1 MATSGEY
8 ILPITGKSH
17 NDLRPST
24 SGYDDLYF
32 SWRLSNSST
41 GEINWSVYLRSGQ
54 HGEIQSS
61 SSKPLTVAI
70 NGETVYNSNVSVGI
84 AANMSNPGKYLC
96 SGTKIVGFNSFIVSL
111 QINLSGITW
120 HPYQGNAFKLGI
132 TSGSASFIVT
142 GATTTDKSTPPSINV
157 GNIIRDEA
165 PVTFEN
171 TIYIN
176 STGTTSNGASAEL
189 SLQDS
194 YINLYKRENG
204 YDQLVVENKF
214 KSLDTQKNITTQFQ
228 SLTPNTPYLVKIY
241 IKNNGTDGSNTFE
254 YTSNV
259 FYTKSIY
266 PPSKPNN
273 VNISCNT
280 DEPESDSEYILSW
293 SNPTDLG
300 YSGGISTIE
309 GTRIFNVLRFV
320 IDNIYCNTEKLLS
333 SSELSTFAWTTE
345 TTGLNHTSL
354 RIKQD
359 NDDLN
364 FYWDDLD
371 TPFYTK
377 SNYSLPDDSTLWFS
391 ISAQRV
397 YEDRF
402 GIQSYSPLSLND
414 TLVTS
419 NVVGPIQDQAK
430 VFVLV
435 NGQWKQGKVFVNVN
449 NSWKKAKS
457 VFSKVN
463 NQWLKQK
470 NE

>member
-1 MATSGEY
+1 MATSGEF
-8 ILPITGKSH
+8 ILPITGPSANNLKS
-17 NDLRPST
+17 ST
-24 SGYDDLYF
+24 DGYDDLLF
-32 SWRLSNSST
+32 SWKLSNSST
-41 GEINWSVYLRSGQ
+41 GEISWSVHLRA
-54 HGEIQSS
+54 GENGRINSNQT
-61 SSKPLTVAI
+61 KLLTVI
-70 NGETVYNSNVSVGI
+70 IDGETVFSNNVYVGI
-84 AANMSNPGKYLC
+84 NKNTARPLC
-96 SGTKIVGFNSFIVSL
+96 DGSKKVGFKSFVVSL
-111 QINLSGITW
+111 QINLSGIIW
-120 HPYQGNAFKLGI
+120 HKGQPDAFDLGFV
-132 TSGSASFIVT
+132 SGSTLFTTT

-157 GNIIRDEA
+157 GNIIRDEE

-176 STGTTSNGASAEL
+176 NTGTKKDGQAAEL
-189 SLQDS
+189 NTQNS
-194 YINLYKRENG
+194 YISLFYNDTALVTVYYKSFRIN
-204 YDQLVVENKF
+204 DNM
-214 KSLDTQKNITTQFQ
+214 TTSFQ
-228 SLTPNTPYLVKIY
+228 SLMPNTPYSVKIH
-241 IKNNGTDGSNTFE
+241 IENDGESGSNTFE

-273 VNISCNT
+273 VNISYNT
-280 DEPESDSEYILSW
+280 DEPESDSEYTLSW

-300 YSGGISTIE
+300 YSGGTDIS
-309 GTRIFNVLRFV
+309 GTFNVLRFV
-320 IDNIYCNTEKLLS
+320 IDDIYCNAEKLLS
-333 SSELSTFAWTTE
+333 SSELSTFIWTTE

-359 NDDLN
+359 DDDLN

-397 YEDRF
+397 YKDRF
-402 GIQSYSPLSLND
+402 NTPPQPLNYSPSSLND

-435 NGQWKQGKVFVNVN
+435 NGQWKQGKVFVNIN

>member
-41 GEINWSVYLRSGQ
+41 GEISWSVDLRSGIN
-54 HGEIQSS
+54 GAINSTS
-61 SSKPLTVAI
+61 ARPLTVI
-70 NGETVYNSNVSVGI
+70 IDGETVYDNSVTVGI
-84 AANMSNPGKYLC
+84 NASTIRRLC
-96 SGTKIVGFNSFIVSL
+96 DGRKRVGFKLFTVSL
-111 QINLSGITW
+111 RIDLSNITW
-120 HPYQGNAFKLGI
+120 HKGQPNAFNLGI
-132 TSGSASFIVT
+132 PFGSASFIAT
-142 GATTTDKSTPPSINV
+142 GASDQSTPPSVNV
-157 GNIIRDEA
+157 GNIIRDGA

-176 STGTTSNGASAEL
+176 NTGTTSKGAPAEL
-189 SLQDS
+189 ILQDS
-194 YINLYKRENG
+194 YINLYRHENG
-204 YDQLVVENKF
+204 YDQLVVEKKF
-214 KSLDTQKNITTQFQ
+214 KSLDTQTNITTLFQ
-228 SLTPNTPYLVKIY
+228 SLTPNTPYLVKIR
-241 IKNNGTDGSNTFE
+241 IKNNSDTSSSNTFE
-254 YTSNV
+254 YTSDV
-259 FYTKSIY
+259 FHTKSIY

-273 VNISCNT
+273 VNISYNT

-300 YSGGISTIE
+300 YSGGTDVS
-309 GTRIFNVLRFV
+309 GTFNVLRFV
-320 IDNIYCNTEKLLS
+320 IDDIYCNAEKLLS
-333 SSELSTFAWTTE
+333 SSELSTFIWITE

-359 NDDLN
+359 NDNLN

-391 ISAQRV
+391 ISTQRV
-397 YEDRF
+397 YKDRF
-402 GIQSYSPLSLND
+402 YESSQLLNYSPRSLND

>member
-61 SSKPLTVAI
+61 SSYPLIVSI
-70 NGETVYNSNVSVGI
+70 NGEAVYNSRVNVGI
-84 AANMSNPGKYLC
+84 GASTSKYLC
-96 SGTKIVGFNSFIVSL
+96 SGTKTVGFNSFTVSL

-142 GATTTDKSTPPSINV
+142 GATPTDKSTPPSINV
-157 GNIIRDEA
+157 GNIISDEA

-176 STGTTSNGASAEL
+176 NTGTTSNGAPAEL
-189 SLQDS
+189 ITQDS
-194 YINLYKRENG
+194 YIRLYNDTTSIKVPYTSFHINENM
-204 YDQLVVENKF
+204 
-214 KSLDTQKNITTQFQ
+214 TTLFQ
-228 SLTPNTPYLVKIY
+228 SLTPNTPYLVEIQ
-241 IKNNGTDGSNTFE
+241 IKNNGSSGSNLFS

-273 VNISCNT
+273 VNISYNT

-320 IDNIYCNTEKLLS
+320 INNIYCNTEKLLS
-333 SSELSTFAWTTE
+333 DDALSTFIWATD
-345 TTGLNHTSL
+345 TTGSNHMSL

-359 NDDLN
+359 NDNLN

-377 SNYSLPDDSTLWFS
+377 NNYSLPDDSTLWFS
-391 ISAQRV
+391 ISTQRV

>member
-17 NDLRPST
+17 NDLSPST

-41 GEINWSVYLRSGQ
+41 GEINWSVHLRAGEYGQ
-54 HGEIQSS
+54 INSNQTKH
-61 SSKPLTVAI
+61 LTVI
-70 NGETVYNSNVSVGI
+70 IDGETVFSNNVYVGI
-84 AANMSNPGKYLC
+84 NKNTARPLC
-96 SGTKIVGFNSFIVSL
+96 DGSKRVGFKSFVVSL
-111 QINLSGITW
+111 QIDLSGITW
-120 HPYQGNAFKLGI
+120 HKGQPDAFDLGSV
-132 TSGSASFIVT
+132 SGSSLFTTT
-142 GATTTDKSTPPSINV
+142 GAMPTDKSTPPSINV

-176 STGTTSNGASAEL
+176 NTGTKKNGQAAEL
-189 SLQDS
+189 NTQNS
-194 YINLYKRENG
+194 YISLFYNNTE
-204 YDQLVVENKF
+204 LVKVHYTSFRIN
-214 KSLDTQKNITTQFQ
+214 DNMTTEFE
-228 SLTPNTPYLVKIY
+228 SLTPNTPYSVKIH
-241 IKNNGTDGSNTFE
+241 IENDGEPGSNTFE

-266 PPSKPNN
+266 SPSKPNN
-273 VNISCNT
+273 VNISYNT

-300 YSGGISTIE
+300 YSGGISAIE

-320 IDNIYCNTEKLLS
+320 INNIYCNTEKLLPDDV
-333 SSELSTFAWTTE
+333 LSTFIWTTD
-345 TTGLNHTSL
+345 TTGSNHMSL

-359 NDDLN
+359 NDNLN

-377 SNYSLPDDSTLWFS
+377 NNYSLPDDSTLWFS
-391 ISAQRV
+391 ISTQRV

>member
-1 MATSGEY
+1 MTTE
-8 ILPITGKSH
+8 
-17 NDLRPST
+17 
-24 SGYDDLYF
+24 
-32 SWRLSNSST
+32 
-41 GEINWSVYLRSGQ
+41 
-54 HGEIQSS
+54 
-61 SSKPLTVAI
+61 
-70 NGETVYNSNVSVGI
+70 
-84 AANMSNPGKYLC
+84 
-96 SGTKIVGFNSFIVSL
+96 
-111 QINLSGITW
+111 
-120 HPYQGNAFKLGI
+120 FK
-132 TSGSASFIVT
+132 
-142 GATTTDKSTPPSINV
+142 
-157 GNIIRDEA
+157 
-165 PVTFEN
+165 
-171 TIYIN
+171 
-176 STGTTSNGASAEL
+176 
-189 SLQDS
+189 
-194 YINLYKRENG
+194 
-204 YDQLVVENKF
+204 
-214 KSLDTQKNITTQFQ
+214 
-228 SLTPNTPYLVKIY
+228 SLTPNTPYSVKIH
-241 IKNNGTDGSNTFE
+241 IENDGETGNNTFE
-254 YTSNV
+254 YASNV

-273 VNISCNT
+273 VNISYNT

-300 YSGGISTIE
+300 YSGGTDIS
-309 GTRIFNVLRFV
+309 GTFNVLRFV

-333 SSELSTFAWTTE
+333 SSELSTFTWTTE

-371 TPFYTK
+371 TPFYVK

-397 YEDRF
+397 YKDRF
-402 GIQSYSPLSLND
+402 NKPAQPLNYSPSSLND

>member
-1 MATSGEY
+1 MATSGEF
-8 ILPITGKSH
+8 IIPITGPST
-17 NDLRPST
+17 NNLLPST

-32 SWRLSNSST
+32 SWRLSNFST
-41 GEINWSVYLRSGQ
+41 GEISWSVYLRA
-54 HGEIQSS
+54 GENGRINSNQT
-61 SSKPLTVAI
+61 KPLTVI
-70 NGETVYNSNVSVGI
+70 IDGETVFSNNVYVGI
-84 AANMSNPGKYLC
+84 NKNTARPLC
-96 SGTKIVGFNSFIVSL
+96 DGSKRVGFKSFVVSL
-111 QINLSGITW
+111 QINLSGIIW
-120 HPYQGNAFKLGI
+120 HKGQSDAFDLGFVSKSI
-132 TSGSASFIVT
+132 SF
-142 GATTTDKSTPPSINV
+142 TTEGVSTDKSTPPSINV

-176 STGTTSNGASAEL
+176 NTGTKKDGQAAKLNTQN
-189 SLQDS
+189 S
-194 YINLYKRENG
+194 YISLFYNDTE
-204 YDQLVVENKF
+204 LVKVHYTSFRINDNMTTEF
-214 KSLDTQKNITTQFQ
+214 K
-228 SLTPNTPYLVKIY
+228 SLTPNTPYSVKIH
-241 IKNNGTDGSNTFE
+241 IENDGETGNNTFE

-273 VNISCNT
+273 VNISYNT

-333 SSELSTFAWTTE
+333 DDVLSTFIWATD
-345 TTGLNHTSL
+345 TTGSNHMSL

-359 NDDLN
+359 NDNLN

-377 SNYSLPDDSTLWFS
+377 NNYSLPDDSSLWFS
-391 ISAQRV
+391 ISTQRV

-402 GIQSYSPLSLND
+402 GTQSYSPLSLND

>member
-1 MATSGEY
+1 MSTSGEF
-8 ILPITGKSH
+8 IIPITGPSA
-17 NDLRPST
+17 NNLLPST

-41 GEINWSVYLRSGQ
+41 GEISWSVYLRA
-54 HGEIQSS
+54 GENGRINSNQT
-61 SSKPLTVAI
+61 KPLTVI
-70 NGETVYNSNVSVGI
+70 IDGETVFSNNVYVGI
-84 AANMSNPGKYLC
+84 NKNTARPLC
-96 SGTKIVGFNSFIVSL
+96 DGSKRVGFKSFVVSL

-120 HPYQGNAFKLGI
+120 HPQGNSFDLGFVSKSI
-132 TSGSASFIVT
+132 SFTTEGAS
-142 GATTTDKSTPPSINV
+142 TDKSTPPSINV
-157 GNIIRDEA
+157 SNIIRDEA

-171 TIYIN
+171 TICIN
-176 STGTTSNGASAEL
+176 NTGTKKDGQPAEL
-189 SLQDS
+189 NTQNS
-194 YINLYKRENG
+194 YISLFHNDAE
-204 YDQLVVENKF
+204 LVKVHYTSFRINDNMTTEF
-214 KSLDTQKNITTQFQ
+214 K
-228 SLTPNTPYLVKIY
+228 SLTPNTPYSVKIH
-241 IKNNGTDGSNTFE
+241 IENDGEPGSNAFE

-273 VNISCNT
+273 VNISYNT

-300 YSGGISTIE
+300 YSGGISAIE

-320 IDNIYCNTEKLLS
+320 INNIYCNTEKLLPDDV
-333 SSELSTFAWTTE
+333 LSTFIWTTD
-345 TTGLNHTSL
+345 TTGSNHMSL

-359 NDDLN
+359 NDNLN

-377 SNYSLPDDSTLWFS
+377 NNYSLPDDSSLWFS
-391 ISAQRV
+391 ISTQRV

-402 GIQSYSPLSLND
+402 KTQSYSPLSLND

>member
-1 MATSGEY
+1 MATSGEF
-8 ILPITGKSH
+8 IIPITGPSANNLK
-17 NDLRPST
+17 PST
-24 SGYDDLYF
+24 DNYDDLYF

-41 GEINWSVYLRSGQ
+41 GEISWSVYLRAGEYGQ
-54 HGEIQSS
+54 INSNQI
-61 SSKPLTVAI
+61 KPLTVI
-70 NGETVYNSNVSVGI
+70 IDGETVFSNNVYVGI
-84 AANMSNPGKYLC
+84 NKNTARHLC
-96 SGTKIVGFNSFIVSL
+96 DGSKRVGFKSFVVSL

-120 HPYQGNAFKLGI
+120 HKGQSDAFDLGFVSKSI
-132 TSGSASFIVT
+132 SFTTGSAS
-142 GATTTDKSTPPSINV
+142 TDRSTPPSINV

-176 STGTTSNGASAEL
+176 NTGTKKDGQAAKLNTQN
-189 SLQDS
+189 S
-194 YINLYKRENG
+194 YISLLYNNTE
-204 YDQLVVENKF
+204 LVKVHYTSFRINDNMTTEF
-214 KSLDTQKNITTQFQ
+214 K
-228 SLTPNTPYLVKIY
+228 SLTPNTPYSVKIH
-241 IKNNGTDGSNTFE
+241 IENDGEPGSNAFE

-273 VNISCNT
+273 VNISYNT

-309 GTRIFNVLRFV
+309 DTRIFNVLRFV

-333 SSELSTFAWTTE
+333 DDALSTFIWDTNN
-345 TTGLNHTSL
+345 TTGSNHMSL

-359 NDDLN
+359 NDKLN

-377 SNYSLPDDSTLWFS
+377 NNYSLPDDSTLWFS
-391 ISAQRV
+391 ISTQRV

>member
-17 NDLRPST
+17 NNLSPST

-32 SWRLSNSST
+32 SWGLSNSST
-41 GEINWSVYLRSGQ
+41 GEINWSVFLRSGQ

-61 SSKPLTVAI
+61 SSYPLIVSI
-70 NGETVYNSNVSVGI
+70 NGEVVYDSRVNVDIGAST
-84 AANMSNPGKYLC
+84 SKYLC
-96 SGTKIVGFNSFIVSL
+96 SGTKIVGFNSFTISL

-142 GATTTDKSTPPSINV
+142 GGTSSDKSTPPSINV
-157 GNIIRDEA
+157 GNVIRDEA

-176 STGTTSNGASAEL
+176 NTGTKKDGKPAEL
-189 SLQDS
+189 NTQNS
-194 YINLYKRENG
+194 YISLFYNNTE
-204 YDQLVVENKF
+204 LVKVHYTSFRINDNMTTEF
-214 KSLDTQKNITTQFQ
+214 K
-228 SLTPNTPYLVKIY
+228 SLTPNTPYSVKIH
-241 IKNNGTDGSNTFE
+241 IENDGEPGSNTFE

-273 VNISCNT
+273 VNISYNT

-309 GTRIFNVLRFV
+309 DTRIFNVLRFV

-333 SSELSTFAWTTE
+333 DDELSTFIWATG
-345 TTGLNHTSL
+345 TTGSNHMSL

-359 NDDLN
+359 NDNLN

-377 SNYSLPDDSTLWFS
+377 NNYSLPDDSTLWFS
-391 ISAQRV
+391 ISTQRV

>member
-24 SGYDDLYF
+24 SEYDDLYF

-61 SSKPLTVAI
+61 SSKPLTIAI
-70 NGETVYNSNVSVGI
+70 NGEAVYDSRVNVGI
-84 AANMSNPGKYLC
+84 GASTSKYLC
-96 SGTKIVGFNSFIVSL
+96 SGTKTVGFNSFTVSL

-120 HPYQGNAFKLGI
+120 HPHQGNAFNLGI

-142 GATTTDKSTPPSINV
+142 GSTTTDKSTPPSINV

-176 STGTTSNGASAEL
+176 STGTKKDGQPAEL
-189 SLQDS
+189 NTQNS
-194 YINLYKRENG
+194 YISLFYNDTE
-204 YDQLVVENKF
+204 LVKVHYTSFRINDNMTTEF
-214 KSLDTQKNITTQFQ
+214 K
-228 SLTPNTPYLVKIY
+228 SLTPNTPYSVKIH
-241 IKNNGTDGSNTFE
+241 IENDGEPGSNTFE

-273 VNISCNT
+273 VNISYNT

-333 SSELSTFAWTTE
+333 DDELSTFIWATG
-345 TTGLNHTSL
+345 TTGSNHMSL

-359 NDDLN
+359 NDNLN

-377 SNYSLPDDSTLWFS
+377 NNYSLPDDSTLWFS
-391 ISAQRV
+391 ISTQRV

-402 GIQSYSPLSLND
+402 GTQSYSPLSLND

>member
-8 ILPITGKSH
+8 ILPITGPSA
-17 NDLRPST
+17 NNLLPST

-41 GEINWSVYLRSGQ
+41 GEISWSVYLRSGRY
-54 HGEIQSS
+54 GEINSNKT
-61 SSKPLTVAI
+61 KPLTVI
-70 NGETVYNSNVSVGI
+70 IDGETVFSNNVYVGI
-84 AANMSNPGKYLC
+84 NKNTTRPLC
-96 SGTKIVGFNSFIVSL
+96 DGSKRVGFKSFVVSL
-111 QINLSGITW
+111 QIDLSGITW
-120 HPYQGNAFKLGI
+120 HKGQPDAFDLGSV
-132 TSGSASFIVT
+132 SGSSLFTTT
-142 GATTTDKSTPPSINV
+142 GATPTDKSTPPSINV
-157 GNIIRDEA
+157 SNVIRDEA

-176 STGTTSNGASAEL
+176 NTGTKKNGQAAEL
-189 SLQDS
+189 NTQNS
-194 YINLYKRENG
+194 YISLFYNNTE
-204 YDQLVVENKF
+204 LVKVHYTSFRINDNMTTEF
-214 KSLDTQKNITTQFQ
+214 K
-228 SLTPNTPYLVKIY
+228 SLTPNTPYSVKIH
-241 IKNNGTDGSNTFE
+241 IENDGEPGSNTFE
-254 YTSNV
+254 YASNV

-273 VNISCNT
+273 VNISYNT

-320 IDNIYCNTEKLLS
+320 INNIYCNTEKLLPDDV
-333 SSELSTFAWTTE
+333 LSTFIWTTD
-345 TTGLNHTSL
+345 TTGSNHMSL

-359 NDDLN
+359 NDNLN

-377 SNYSLPDDSTLWFS
+377 NNYSLPDDSSLWFS
-391 ISAQRV
+391 ISTQRV

-402 GIQSYSPLSLND
+402 KTQSYSPLNLND

>member
-1 MATSGEY
+1 MATSGEF
-8 ILPITGKSH
+8 ILPITGPSA
-17 NDLRPST
+17 NNLLPST

-61 SSKPLTVAI
+61 SSKPLTVTI
-70 NGETVYNSNVSVGI
+70 NGEAVYDSRVNVGI
-84 AANMSNPGKYLC
+84 GASTSKYLC
-96 SGTKIVGFNSFIVSL
+96 SGTKIVGFNLFTISL

-120 HPYQGNAFKLGI
+120 HPDQGNAFKLGI
-132 TSGSASFIVT
+132 TSGSASFIAT
-142 GATTTDKSTPPSINV
+142 GGTSSDKSTPPSINV
-157 GNIIRDEA
+157 GNIIRDEE

-176 STGTTSNGASAEL
+176 NTGTKKDGKPAEL
-189 SLQDS
+189 NTQNS
-194 YINLYKRENG
+194 YISLFYNNTE
-204 YDQLVVENKF
+204 LVKVHYTSFRINDNMTTEF
-214 KSLDTQKNITTQFQ
+214 K
-228 SLTPNTPYLVKIY
+228 SLTPNTPYSVKIH
-241 IKNNGTDGSNTFE
+241 IENDGEPGSNTFE

-273 VNISCNT
+273 VNISYNT

-293 SNPTDLG
+293 SNPTDSG

-333 SSELSTFAWTTE
+333 DDELSTFIWATN
-345 TTGLNHTSL
+345 TTGSNHMSL

-359 NDDLN
+359 NDNLN
-364 FYWDDLD
+364 FYWDDSD

-377 SNYSLPDDSTLWFS
+377 NNYSLPDDSTLWFS
-391 ISAQRV
+391 ISTQRV

>member
-1 MATSGEY
+1 MATSGEF
-8 ILPITGKSH
+8 IIPITGPSANNLK
-17 NDLRPST
+17 PST
-24 SGYDDLYF
+24 DGYDDLLF
-32 SWRLSNSST
+32 SWKLSNSST
-41 GEINWSVYLRSGQ
+41 GEISWSVHLRA
-54 HGEIQSS
+54 GENGRINSNQT
-61 SSKPLTVAI
+61 KPLTVI
-70 NGETVYNSNVSVGI
+70 IDGETVFSNNIYVGI
-84 AANMSNPGKYLC
+84 NKNTARPLC
-96 SGTKIVGFNSFIVSL
+96 DGSKRVGFKSFVVSL
-111 QINLSGITW
+111 QINLSGIIW
-120 HPYQGNAFKLGI
+120 HKGQSDAFDLGFVSKSI
-132 TSGSASFIVT
+132 SFTTEGAS
-142 GATTTDKSTPPSINV
+142 TDKSTPPSINV
-157 GNIIRDEA
+157 GNIIRDEE

-189 SLQDS
+189 SLQNS
-194 YINLYKRENG
+194 YINLYRRENDH
-204 YDQLVVENKF
+204 DQLVVEEKF
-214 KSLDTQKNITTQFQ
+214 GSLDTQKNITTQFQ
-228 SLTPNTPYLVKIY
+228 SLTPNTPYLVKIR

-273 VNISCNT
+273 VNISYNT

-333 SSELSTFAWTTE
+333 DDALSTFIWDTNN
-345 TTGLNHTSL
+345 TTGSNHMSL

-359 NDDLN
+359 NDNLN

-377 SNYSLPDDSTLWFS
+377 NNYSLPDDSTLWFS
-391 ISAQRV
+391 ISTQRV

-402 GIQSYSPLSLND
+402 GTQSYSPFSLND

>member
-41 GEINWSVYLRSGQ
+41 GEITWSVYLRAGEYGQ
-54 HGEIQSS
+54 INSNQI
-61 SSKPLTVAI
+61 KPLTVI
-70 NGETVYNSNVSVGI
+70 IDGETVYSNSVYVGI
-84 AANMSNPGKYLC
+84 TKNTTRPLC
-96 SGTKIVGFNSFIVSL
+96 SGTKTVGFKSFTVSL
-111 QINLSGITW
+111 QIDLSGIIW
-120 HPYQGNAFKLGI
+120 HKGQPDAFGLGFV
-132 TSGSASFIVT
+132 SGSTLFTTT
-142 GATTTDKSTPPSINV
+142 GATPADKSTPPSINV

-176 STGTTSNGASAEL
+176 NTGTNKYGQAAKLNTQN
-189 SLQDS
+189 S
-194 YINLYKRENG
+194 YISLFYNDTE
-204 YDQLVVENKF
+204 LVKVHYTSFRINDNMTTEF
-214 KSLDTQKNITTQFQ
+214 K
-228 SLTPNTPYLVKIY
+228 SLTPNTPYSVKIH
-241 IKNNGTDGSNTFE
+241 IENDGEPGSNTFE

-273 VNISCNT
+273 VNISYNT

-300 YSGGISTIE
+300 YSGGISAIE

-320 IDNIYCNTEKLLS
+320 INNIYCNTEKLLPDDV
-333 SSELSTFAWTTE
+333 LSTFIWTTD
-345 TTGLNHTSL
+345 TTGSNHMSL

-359 NDDLN
+359 NDNLN

-377 SNYSLPDDSTLWFS
+377 NNYSLPDDSSLWFS
-391 ISAQRV
+391 ISTQRV

-402 GIQSYSPLSLND
+402 KTQSYSPLSLND

>member
-61 SSKPLTVAI
+61 SSYPLIVSI
-70 NGETVYNSNVSVGI
+70 NGEAVYDSRVNVGI
-84 AANMSNPGKYLC
+84 GASMSKYLC
-96 SGTKIVGFNSFIVSL
+96 SGTKIVGFNSFTISL

-142 GATTTDKSTPPSINV
+142 GATTTDKSAPPSINV

-171 TIYIN
+171 TIYIT

-189 SLQDS
+189 SLQNS
-194 YINLYKRENG
+194 YINLYRCENDR
-204 YDQLVVENKF
+204 DQLVVEKKF
-214 KSLDTQKNITTQFQ
+214 ESLDTQKNITTQFQ
-228 SLTPNTPYLVKIY
+228 SLTPNTPYSVKIH
-241 IKNNGTDGSNTFE
+241 IENDGTDGSNTFE

-273 VNISCNT
+273 VNISYNT

-320 IDNIYCNTEKLLS
+320 INNIYCNTERLLS
-333 SSELSTFAWTTE
+333 DDTLSTFIWDTNN
-345 TTGLNHTSL
+345 TTGSNHMSL

-359 NDDLN
+359 SDNLN

-377 SNYSLPDDSTLWFS
+377 NNYSLPDDSTLWFS

-419 NVVGPIQDQAK
+419 NAVGPIQDQAK

>member
-1 MATSGEY
+1 MATSGEF
-8 ILPITGKSH
+8 IIPITGPSA
-17 NDLRPST
+17 NNLLPST

-32 SWRLSNSST
+32 SWRLSNFST
-41 GEINWSVYLRSGQ
+41 GEISWSVYLRSGENGRINSNQ
-54 HGEIQSS
+54 T
-61 SSKPLTVAI
+61 KPLTVI
-70 NGETVYNSNVSVGI
+70 IDGETVFSNNVYVGI
-84 AANMSNPGKYLC
+84 NKNTTRPLRDGSKR
-96 SGTKIVGFNSFIVSL
+96 VGFKSFVVSL
-111 QINLSGITW
+111 QIDLSGIVW
-120 HPYQGNAFKLGI
+120 HKGQSNAFNLGFVSKSI
-132 TSGSASFIVT
+132 SFTTEATS
-142 GATTTDKSTPPSINV
+142 TDKSTPPSINV
-157 GNIIRDEA
+157 GNVIRDEA

-176 STGTTSNGASAEL
+176 NTGTKKNGQAAEL
-189 SLQDS
+189 NTQNS
-194 YINLYKRENG
+194 YISLFYNNTE
-204 YDQLVVENKF
+204 LVKVHYTSFRINDNMTTEF
-214 KSLDTQKNITTQFQ
+214 K
-228 SLTPNTPYLVKIY
+228 SLTPNTPYSVKIH
-241 IKNNGTDGSNTFE
+241 IENDGEPGSNTFE
-254 YTSNV
+254 YASNV

-273 VNISCNT
+273 VNISYNT

-320 IDNIYCNTEKLLS
+320 INNIYCNTEKLLPDDV
-333 SSELSTFAWTTE
+333 LSTFIWTTD
-345 TTGLNHTSL
+345 TTGSNHMSL

-359 NDDLN
+359 NDNLN

-377 SNYSLPDDSTLWFS
+377 NNYSLPDDSSLWFS
-391 ISAQRV
+391 ISTQRV

-402 GIQSYSPLSLND
+402 KTQSYSPLNLND

>member
-61 SSKPLTVAI
+61 SSYPLIVSI
-70 NGETVYNSNVSVGI
+70 NGEVVYDSRVNVGI
-84 AANMSNPGKYLC
+84 GASTSKYLC
-96 SGTKIVGFNSFIVSL
+96 SGTKIVGFNSFTISL

-142 GATTTDKSTPPSINV
+142 GGTSSDKSTPPSINV
-157 GNIIRDEA
+157 GNIIRDEE

-189 SLQDS
+189 SLQNS
-194 YINLYKRENG
+194 YINLYRRENDR
-204 YDQLVVENKF
+204 DQLVVEKKF

-228 SLTPNTPYLVKIY
+228 SLTPNTPYLVKIR

-273 VNISCNT
+273 VNISYNT

-300 YSGGISTIE
+300 YSGGTDIS
-309 GTRIFNVLRFV
+309 GTFNVLRFV
-320 IDNIYCNTEKLLS
+320 IDDIYCNAEKLLS
-333 SSELSTFAWTTE
+333 SSELSTFIWTTE
-345 TTGLNHTSL
+345 TTGSNHMSL

-377 SNYSLPDDSTLWFS
+377 SNYSLLDDSTLWFS
-391 ISAQRV
+391 ISTQRV

-402 GIQSYSPLSLND
+402 GIQSYSPLSLNS

-463 NQWLKQK
+463 DQWLKQK